1 MSFVEI
7 MSERVEILKEYTE
20 YVFNRFER
28 TIEGLT
34 EEELDWSPIVESNN
48 MRWILNHLSRIVNV
62 YAIMYI
68 RGDPDYVPE
77 DWPEDYAEKSHEL
90 DMLLGD
96 IKKGKKAIL
105 DGLDGLSSADL
116 KAEITRRGTSRTRQ
130 AGLFGML
137 SEIVHHNGQI
147 AYLRGTIK
155 RHREK
160 DSQFLK

>member
-1 MSFVEI
+1 
-7 MSERVEILKEYTE
+7 MSEKVEILKEYAE
-20 YVFNRFER
+20 YVFNRFGR
-28 TIEGLT
+28 TIEGLA
-34 EEELDWSPIVESNN
+34 EEELDWSPMEESNS

-62 YAIMYI
+62 YAMMYI
-68 RGDPDYVPE
+68 KGDPDYVPE
-77 DWPEDYAEKSHEL
+77 GWPNDYAEKSLEL
-90 DMLLGD
+90 EKLLGD
-96 IKKGKKAIL
+96 IEKGKKAML
-105 DGLDGLSSADL
+105 GGLDGLSSADL

-160 DSQFLK
+160 DPQFLK

>member
-1 MSFVEI
+1 
-7 MSERVEILKEYTE
+7 MSERVEILKEYAE
-20 YVFNRFER
+20 YVFNRFGR
-28 TIEGLT
+28 TVEGLA
-34 EEELDWSPIVESNN
+34 EEELDWSPMEESNS

-62 YAIMYI
+62 YAMMYI
-68 RGDPDYVPE
+68 KGDPDYVPE
-77 DWPEDYAEKSHEL
+77 GWPNDYAEKSLEL
-90 DMLLGD
+90 EKLLGD
-96 IKKGKKAIL
+96 IEKGKKVML
-105 DGLDGLSSADL
+105 GGLDGLSSADL

-160 DSQFLK
+160 DPQFLK

>member
-1 MSFVEI
+1 MI
-7 MSERVEILKEYTE
+7 MSEKMEILKEYAE
-20 YVFNRFER
+20 YVFNRFGR
-28 TIEGLT
+28 TVEGLA
-34 EEELDWSPIVESNN
+34 EEELDWSPMEESNS

-62 YAIMYI
+62 YAMMYI
-68 RGDPDYVPE
+68 KGDPDYVPE
-77 DWPEDYAEKSHEL
+77 GWPNDYAEKSLEL
-90 DMLLGD
+90 EKLLGD
-96 IKKGKKAIL
+96 IEKGKKVML
-105 DGLDGLSSADL
+105 GGLDSLSSADL

-160 DSQFLK
+160 DPQFLK

>member
-1 MSFVEI
+1 
-7 MSERVEILKEYTE
+7 MSEKMEILKEYAE
-20 YVFNRFER
+20 YVFNRFGR
-28 TIEGLT
+28 TIEGLA
-34 EEELDWSPIVESNN
+34 EEELDWSPMEESNS

-62 YAIMYI
+62 YAMMYI
-68 RGDPDYVPE
+68 KGDPDYVPE
-77 DWPEDYAEKSHEL
+77 GWPNDYAEKSLEL
-90 DMLLGD
+90 EKLLGD
-96 IKKGKKAIL
+96 IEKGKKAML
-105 DGLDGLSSADL
+105 GGLDGLSSADL

-160 DSQFLK
+160 DPQFLK